1 MNSTITIEIVMI
13 ALIWLFTDPLVAIFN
28 SENNDMLLQYAH
40 TGLQLYF
47 LGFLFAGINIL
58 LVAYF
63 SATANA
69 RPAIIG
75 SLLRGAI
82 AIVICAVILS
92 GILGMNGV
100 WLSFLA
106 SEMITF
112 VVILILSRKKESVSN
127 DYI

>member
-1 MNSTITIEIVMI
+1 
-13 ALIWLFTDPLVAIFN
+13 
-28 SENNDMLLQYAH
+28 MLLKYAH

-75 SLLRGAI
+75 SLLRG
-82 AIVICAVILS
+82 VILFRTKVLNKETLEPISKFVIKMALPVMIFINIIDGVNKEILS
-92 GILGMNGV
+92 GLCAGSYSM
-100 WLSFLA
+100 
-106 SEMITF
+106 
-112 VVILILSRKKESVSN
+112 
-127 DYI
+127 

>member
-1 MNSTITIEIVMI
+1 M
-13 ALIWLFTDPLVAIFN
+13 
-28 SENNDMLLQYAH
+28 
-40 TGLQLYF
+40 YF